1 MKKIWLIF
9 KYEYA
14 RRVKTRGF
22 IFAVLSMPILVVLAM
37 LMAVISVSLQT
48 NKLPA
53 GYVDL
58 SGAINQPPSQQQSFN
73 IVGDIE
79 LLPFTDVAAGED
91 ALANEEIQALFVIQT
106 DYLQSGSVIAY
117 ANERPG
123 DNAFERMQDF
133 LQSNLI
139 AGEDAQ
145 IQTRIARGSNIT
157 VRSLDGSRQASMRD
171 WFVVLYPFLTGL
183 IFIIV
188 INISGG
194 YLLQSVVDEK
204 ENRTMEV
211 IVTSVSPEQL
221 MTGKILGNL
230 SVGLTQL
237 LIWLLFAAVGLA
249 GMQMIY
255 RVDFV
260 PALTPDQIALF
271 VGLILPGF
279 ILIAALMTL
288 VGVSVTDMREA
299 QQVSLLFT
307 MPMVAPYWFAGAL
320 LQHPGHPLSVIMSLF
335 PLTAVVSMPMRI
347 SIASVPT
354 WQIISAYVLTWL
366 SALAALKLAAR
377 GFRRGMLQYQHRIRF
392 NEILKGRS
400 HE

>member
-9 KYEYA
+9 KYEYL
-14 RRVKTRGF
+14 RRIKTRGF
-22 IFAVLSMPILVVLAM
+22 IFAVLSMPMLVVLAM
-37 LMAVISVSLQT
+37 VMAVISVSLQT

-58 SGAINQPPSQQQSFN
+58 SGTFSQAAVQEKSLNLIGNINL
-73 IVGDIE
+73 I
-79 LLPFTDVAAGED
+79 PFTDTAAGED
-91 ALANEEIQALFVIQT
+91 ALADEEIQVLFVIQP
-106 DYLQSGSVIAY
+106 DYLQTGSIIAY

-123 DNAFERMQDF
+123 DNATERMQDF
-133 LQSNLI
+133 LRSNLL

-145 IQTRIARGSNIT
+145 VQQRITRGSNIT

-237 LIWLLFAAVGLA
+237 LIWLLFAAIGLA
-249 GMQMIY
+249 GLQTIY
-255 RVDFV
+255 QADFV

-307 MPMVAPYWFAGAL
+307 LPMVAPYWFAGAL
-320 LQHPGHPLSVIMSLF
+320 LQHPGHPLSVIMSIF

-347 SIASVPT
+347 SIASVPL
-354 WQIISAYVLTWL
+354 WQIIASYALTWL

-377 GFRRGMLQYQHRIRF
+377 GFRRGMLQYQHRIRL
-392 NEILKGRS
+392 NEILKGKRNA
-400 HE
+400 

>member
-9 KYEYA
+9 KYEYV

-22 IFAVLSMPILVVLAM
+22 IFAVLSMPLLVALAM
-37 LMAVISVSLQT
+37 VMALISVSLQT

-58 SGAINQPPSQQQSFN
+58 SGTLTQPPSQGQSFN
-73 IVGDIE
+73 IGGDID
-79 LLPFTDVAAGED
+79 LIPFTDVAAGEN
-91 ALANEEIQALFVIQT
+91 ALAGDEIQALFVIQP
-106 DYLQSGSVIAY
+106 DYLQSGAVIAY

-123 DNAFERMQDF
+123 DNAIERMREF
-133 LQSNLI
+133 LRSNLL

-145 IQTRIARGSNIT
+145 IQTRITRGSNIT

-171 WFVVLYPFLTGL
+171 WFVVLFPFLTGL

-237 LIWLLFAAVGLA
+237 LIWLLFAGIGLA
-249 GMQMIY
+249 GMQTIY
-255 RVDFV
+255 GADFIPRPNPRPNCPV
-260 PALTPDQIALF
+260 CRTDPARLYFDRRADDPGRCQRHGYARSPTGQPDVHPAD
-271 VGLILPGF
+271 G
-279 ILIAALMTL
+279 
-288 VGVSVTDMREA
+288 
-299 QQVSLLFT
+299 
-307 MPMVAPYWFAGAL
+307 GAL
-320 LQHPGHPLSVIMSLF
+320 LVCRCSAAASQPSALGNYEYLSADRRGKHAHARQHRQRAAMANYRCVFTDLAERSGRPETGRARLPPRHAAVPTPHPL
-335 PLTAVVSMPMRI
+335 
-347 SIASVPT
+347 
-354 WQIISAYVLTWL
+354 Q
-366 SALAALKLAAR
+366 
-377 GFRRGMLQYQHRIRF
+377 
-392 NEILKGRS
+392 
-400 HE
+400 

>member
-9 KYEYA
+9 KYEYV

-22 IFAVLSMPILVVLAM
+22 IFAVLSMPLLVVLAM
-37 LMAVISVSLQT
+37 VMAVISVSLQT

-58 SGAINQPPSQQQSFN
+58 SGNFAEVSTQTTTPNLIGDIDLISFN
-73 IVGDIE
+73 
-79 LLPFTDVAAGED
+79 DVSTGQD
-91 ALANEEIQALFVIQT
+91 ALADEQIQALFVIQP
-106 DYLQSGSVIAY
+106 DYMQTGAIIAY

-123 DNAFERMQDF
+123 DNAYERIQDF
-133 LQSNLI
+133 LQSNLL
-139 AGEDAQ
+139 ASENPQ
-145 IQTRIARGSNIT
+145 VQERITRGSNIT

-237 LIWLLFAAVGLA
+237 LIWLLFAAIGLA

-255 RVDFV
+255 RADFV
-260 PALTPDQIALF
+260 PSLTPDQIALF

-307 MPMVAPYWFAGAL
+307 LPMVAPYWFAGAL
-320 LQHPGHPLSVIMSLF
+320 LQHPNHPLSVIMSLF

-347 SIASVPT
+347 SIASVPL
-354 WQIISAYVLTWL
+354 WQILSAYVLTWV

-377 GFRRGMLQYQHRIRF
+377 GFRRGMLQYQHRIRL
-392 NEILKGRS
+392 NEILKGKN